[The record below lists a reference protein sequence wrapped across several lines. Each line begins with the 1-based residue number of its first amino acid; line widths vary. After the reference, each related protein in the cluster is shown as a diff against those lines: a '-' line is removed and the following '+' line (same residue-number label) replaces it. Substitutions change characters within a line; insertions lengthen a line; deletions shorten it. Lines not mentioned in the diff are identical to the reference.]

1 MNPIEG
7 IKWFFKPDSV
17 FATERL
23 AKGEWE
29 VIPSLLK
36 NSFKRAVFIAPGVYL
51 AQRMTL
57 ADKYEDHIDGKEL
70 VLASVLGSLGVSL
83 SLVAYFMMTPDY
95 TTDLCG
101 ESS

>member
-1 MNPIEG
+1 MDNMLDVV
-7 IKWFFKPDSV
+7 KWFFKPDSV

-51 AQRMTL
+51 AGVN
-57 ADKYEDHIDGKEL
+57 GKDL
-70 VLASVLGSLGVSL
+70 VVASILGSIGVSL
-83 SLVAYFMMTPDY
+83 SLVAYFLMTPDY
-95 TTDLCG
+95 TTDLC
-101 ESS
+101 E

>member
-1 MNPIEG
+1 MIAPIQ
-7 IKWFFKPDSV
+7 WFFKPDSV

-23 AKGEWE
+23 AHGEWQ

-51 AQRMTL
+51 AGV
-57 ADKYEDHIDGKEL
+57 KGKEL
-70 VLASVLGSLGVSL
+70 VLASILGSLGVSL
-83 SLVAYFMMTPDY
+83 SLVAYFMLTPDY

-101 ESS
+101 E

>member
-1 MNPIEG
+1 MNLIEG
-7 IKWFFKPDSV
+7 VQWFFKPDSV

-36 NSFKRAVFIAPGVYL
+36 NALKRAIFIAPGVFI
-51 AQRMTL
+51 AQKNNHFHRM
-57 ADKYEDHIDGKEL
+57 DGKEL
-70 VLASVLGSLGVSL
+70 AMASVLGSLGVSP
-83 SLVAYFMMTPDY
+83 SFVAYFLMSPDY

-101 ESS
+101 EQQS

>member
-1 MNPIEG
+1 MDNMLDG
-7 IKWFFKPDSV
+7 VKWFFKPDSV

-51 AQRMTL
+51 AGVN
-57 ADKYEDHIDGKEL
+57 GKDL
-70 VLASVLGSLGVSL
+70 VVASILGSIGVSL
-83 SLVAYFMMTPDY
+83 SLVAYFLMTPDY
-95 TTDLCG
+95 TTDLC
-101 ESS
+101 E

>member
-1 MNPIEG
+1 MDNMLDG
-7 IKWFFKPDSV
+7 VKWFFKPDSV

-51 AQRMTL
+51 AGVN
-57 ADKYEDHIDGKEL
+57 GKDL
-70 VLASVLGSLGVSL
+70 VVASILGSIGVSL
-83 SLVAYFMMTPDY
+83 SLVAYFLMTPNY
-95 TTDLCG
+95 TTDLC
-101 ESS
+101 E

>member
-1 MNPIEG
+1 MNNILDG
-7 IKWFFKPDSV
+7 VKWFFKPDSV

-51 AQRMTL
+51 AGVN
-57 ADKYEDHIDGKEL
+57 GKDL
-70 VLASVLGSLGVSL
+70 VVASILGSIGVSL
-83 SLVAYFMMTPDY
+83 SLVAYFLMTPDY
-95 TTDLCG
+95 TTDLC
-101 ESS
+101 E